1 MKHTHNLRIRPI
13 LHGLVLALAVS
24 ALSSY
29 VVRAT
34 PYASGVVS
42 NNNTVTFVLNQNA
55 QGLVVLRNGA
65 NPAYP
70 GTTAGTLSFDMTG
83 YTSYQII
90 VTGNTA
96 TGWSQ
101 YIPDGTSNNFYLA
114 YGVAINKNPA
124 STNFGKVYVAE
135 AQGGTTGAGRTTT
148 SGIYWLG
155 ANGADLGFYT
165 GGVNW
170 ATIGNASPFKSTI
183 GPDDHLYTASY
194 SEDLAYEFNDDLS
207 VATKLIDAS
216 NKTTGQYVES
226 IWVEGTKAAGNRK
239 IYLVDSAYLDSRVGL
254 IGYDLGANATATSG
268 DTGTQVIGPTYYS
281 YYPRDVARDSSGNWY
296 LNQYRAT
303 AGQAPIISKFDGTLP
318 LPINTALW
326 EASSSYTYGYGI
338 GLDEVAGRVA
348 YADNVNGAVYF
359 FDMATGNFV
368 ESMTAGSVLH
378 DVAFDAAGNMVTTDT
393 SLERARFWSSGG
405 YTVATTKSDGTFTL
419 TKPSVNVSVVA
430 ATPLT
435 SMDLNQPPGVFTISR
450 TGDTALALAVG
461 YTLSGTA
468 TNGAQYQHLSGTAT
482 IPVNATTVDVPV
494 TAIPFR
500 PAGPTRSIILTL
512 NTSNTYAPVAPFTDT
527 VWIVDT
533 NTPTLH
539 VSARDIQFYERT
551 NDLARFTLTRWGDT
565 NVYLSQINVTYA
577 GTATAGTQFYG
588 DASTSMT
595 YGDETKDVMV
605 YPIHDGVITGPLT
618 VTATVAAPNDVSYLV
633 GTPATSGAVTRVD
646 ADDPPETVL
655 WSDDFSTDSS
665 ANWAVL
671 FATTNG
677 FAPDYCINAQP
688 DGNSLPLIGSWPF
701 DYSALAIPSAPHTTD
716 GSTHGLYMAVNKD
729 DTVLAAAALNL
740 YPKGQSFSGN
750 YALRFDMFLIEN
762 SSTSTTEYSLFGINH
777 SGTKTNWFRGS
788 TAGFTGV
795 DPVGWN
801 FDGVFYAVEA
811 DASGL
816 GDYVA
821 YSSPTTASD
830 NPTALTPGVGATD
843 LTGVFKAPPWATGG
857 TLIGGSPANVYG
869 SATPI
874 WADVEVK
881 QVNGVIYWSINHTSI
896 FAYTNTTGYT
906 SGNIMLGYTD
916 AYDSIGG
923 TGGGVIYANARVI
936 SLARPLVTKVVRNGS
951 NAEISFTAN
960 AGDVAAQFTLQSA
973 SLVNGTYAD
982 TNSTITSLGGGVF
995 KSVKAAAGN
1004 QQFYRIRRIE

>member
-1 MKHTHNLRIRPI
+1 
-13 LHGLVLALAVS
+13 LVLALAAI

-29 VVRAT
+29 VAQAT
-34 PYASGVVS
+34 PYAASVTKSG
-42 NNNTVTFVLNQNA
+42 NTVSFVLNQNA
-55 QGLVVLRNGA
+55 AGLVVLRNGA
-65 NPAYP
+65 NPVYP
-70 GTTAGTLSFDMTG
+70 GITAGTLSFDMSG

-101 YIPDGTSNNFYLA
+101 YIPDGVSNNFYLA

-124 STNFGKVYVAE
+124 STNFGKVYIAE

-170 ATIGNASPFKSTI
+170 TTIGNASPFKSTI

-226 IWVEGTKAAGNRK
+226 IWVEGTRAAGNRK
-239 IYLVDSAYLDSRVGL
+239 IYLCDSAYLDPRVGL

-268 DTGTQVIGPTYYS
+268 DTGTQVIGPTYFS

-296 LNQYRAT
+296 MNQYRAT
-303 AGQAPIISKFDGTLP
+303 AGQAPVITKFDGTLA

-326 EASSSYTYGYGI
+326 EASSSYTYGYGL

-348 YADNVNGAVYF
+348 YADNVDGHVYF
-359 FDMATGNFV
+359 FDMATGNFA

-378 DVAFDAAGNMVTTDT
+378 DVDFDAAGNMVTTDT

-405 YTVATTKSDGTFTL
+405 YTVATTRSDGTFTL
-419 TKPSVNVSVVA
+419 TKPSVNVSVTA
-430 ATPLT
+430 TTPLT
-435 SMDLNQPPGVFTISR
+435 SMDLNQPPGVFTVTRSVSGA
-450 TGDTALALAVG
+450 TLAVG
-461 YTLSGTA
+461 YTLTGTA
-468 TNGAQYQHLSGTAT
+468 TNGVHYQLLSGTVTFQPADIT
-482 IPVNATTVDVPV
+482 KDIQV
-494 TAIPFR
+494 TAKPFT
-500 PAGPTRSIILTL
+500 PAGPTRSVILTL
-512 NTSNTYAPVAPFTDT
+512 NTSNTYAPMAPFTDT
-527 VWIVDT
+527 VWIIDT
-533 NTPTLH
+533 NKPAIH
-539 VSARDIQFYERT
+539 IAARDTQFYERT

-577 GTATAGTQFYG
+577 GTATAGTHFYG
-588 DASTSMT
+588 DANTVMT

-618 VTATVAAPNDVSYLV
+618 VTASVAAAGDGSYV
-633 GTPATSGAVTRVD
+633 IGTPATSGAVTRVE

-655 WSDDFSTDSS
+655 WSDNFSTDSS
-665 ANWAVL
+665 ANWTVL

-677 FAPDYCINAQP
+677 VAPDYCINAQP
-688 DGNSLPLIGSWPF
+688 DGSSLPLIGSWPF
-701 DYSALAIPSAPHTTD
+701 DYSALAVPSAPHTKD
-716 GSTHGLYMAVNKD
+716 GSTHGLYMAVNKTD
-729 DTVLAAAALNL
+729 AVLAAAALNL
-740 YPKGQSFSGN
+740 YPNGQSFSGN

-788 TAGFTGV
+788 TASFNGV

-801 FDGVFYAVEA
+801 FDGVFYSVEA

-816 GDYVA
+816 GDYVG
-821 YSSPTTASD
+821 YSSPTTANH
-830 NPTALTPGVGATD
+830 NPTAITPGVGASA
-843 LTGVFKAPPWATGG
+843 LTGVFKAPPWAAGG
-857 TLIGGSPANVYG
+857 TGIGGSAANVYG
-869 SATPI
+869 TATPI
-874 WADVEVK
+874 WADVELK
-881 QVNGVIYWSINHTSI
+881 QVNGVIYWSINHALI

-923 TGGGVIYANARVI
+923 SGGGVIYANVRVI
-936 SLARPLVTKVVRNGS
+936 SLARPLVTKLVPNGS
-951 NAEISFTAN
+951 NAEITFTAN
-960 AGDVAAQFTLQSA
+960 AGDVPAQFTLQSA

-982 TNSTITSLGGGVF
+982 TSSTITSLGGGAF
-995 KSVKAAAGN
+995 KAVKAVAGN